1 MFFNHPVSYAILM
14 GMVVR
19 LTAQAEEALRQQLAR
34 SPGREPAQIVE
45 EALTE
50 LVRRRAGWPATS
62 STPQDFS
69 TWLRE
74 LRQGIEPAPDLA
86 NETFRRETIYQG
98 HD

>member
-1 MFFNHPVSYAILM
+1 M
-14 GMVVR
+14 GMVVT
-19 LTAQAEEALRQQLAR
+19 LTAQAEDALRQQLAR

-50 LVRRRAGWPATS
+50 LVRRQAGRSATS
-62 STPQDFS
+62 LSPQDFS

-74 LRQGIEPAPDLA
+74 FREGIEPAPDLA